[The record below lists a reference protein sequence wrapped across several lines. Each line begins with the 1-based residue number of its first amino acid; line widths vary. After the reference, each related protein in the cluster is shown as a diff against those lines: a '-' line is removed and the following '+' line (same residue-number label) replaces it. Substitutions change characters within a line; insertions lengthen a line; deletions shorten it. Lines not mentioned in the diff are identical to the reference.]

1 MAEATLKGARV
12 LLLEDEALVN
22 LGTTEILQSMGC
34 VVRSFMRLD
43 EAVKAAHE
51 ELPDLAV
58 LDVNIHGKMSYELA
72 EWLDTRQIPIVFVTG
87 YDSPGIVGKWR
98 ERPVCQKPFN
108 PAQFQNLLAKALAAR
123 RDVGT

>member
-1 MAEATLKGARV
+1 M
-12 LLLEDEALVN
+12 LLLEDEALIN
-22 LGTTEILQSMGC
+22 LGTTEILQSTGC

-72 EWLDTRQIPIVFVTG
+72 EWLEARQVPIVFVTG
-87 YDSPGIVGKWR
+87 YDSPSIVGKWR
-98 ERPVCQKPFN
+98 DRPVCQKPYN
-108 PAQFQNLLAKALAAR
+108 PAQFQNLLAKAFAAR
-123 RDVGT
+123 RGVGT

>member
-12 LLLEDEALVN
+12 LLLEDEALIN

-72 EWLDTRQIPIVFVTG
+72 EWLDTRQIPIVFVRAMT
-87 YDSPGIVGKWR
+87 
-98 ERPVCQKPFN
+98 RP
-108 PAQFQNLLAKALAAR
+108 AL
-123 RDVGT
+123 